1 MVRNQNGRVWRAVLS
16 SSMVALALFS
26 GAQGAQGA
34 ASAPRAPAPGS
45 APNFVLPAAAGGT
58 VSLEAFRG
66 RPALVNFWASWC
78 PGCRAEMPE
87 LEALSRD
94 RPRCLAVIGIA
105 EDSGGPRE
113 ILAFARAHAIT
124 YPLLLDDGRAAI
136 GYGVVGIPYSVLI
149 DAHGRVVRVFTGQ
162 ITREVVSG
170 AVQRLDTAPRC
181 QA

>member
-26 GAQGAQGA
+26 GAQDARGAVN
-34 ASAPRAPAPGS
+34 APRAPVPGS
-45 APNFVLPAAAGGT
+45 APNFVLPAATGGT
-58 VSLEAFRG
+58 LSLEPFRW
-66 RPALVNFWASWC
+66 RPVLVNFWASWC

-87 LEALSRD
+87 LEAFSRD
-94 RPRCLAVIGIA
+94 RARCLAVIGIA

-113 ILAFARAHAIT
+113 ILAFARAHGIT

-149 DAHGRVVRVFTGQ
+149 DAHGRVVRIFTGQ
-162 ITREVVSG
+162 ITREVVSR
-170 AVQRLDTAPRC
+170 AVQRLDTAPSC